1 MDESRGGAERRIGE
15 EEGCTRGREE
25 ERRRVGEGERR
36 RLGEVRRGGVVKRGE
51 EESWDGGEELRGE

>member
-36 RLGEVRRGGVVKRGE
+36 RLGEVRRGGVVKRG
-51 EESWDGGEELRGE
+51 